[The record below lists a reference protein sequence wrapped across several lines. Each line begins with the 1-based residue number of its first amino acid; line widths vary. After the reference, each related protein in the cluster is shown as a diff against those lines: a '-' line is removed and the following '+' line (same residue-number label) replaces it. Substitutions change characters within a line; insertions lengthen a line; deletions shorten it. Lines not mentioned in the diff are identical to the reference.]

1 MKDLNWK
8 RNVFVLAFSAGCT
21 SAGYTMLIPFL
32 PMYLLDLGVATENVA
47 IWSGVVFSITFFVA
61 AVMAPLWGKLADK
74 KGKKLKS
81 EPSNLTPARP
91 SLKKPAVL
99 NCGEIMKVPVRSI

>member
-74 KGKKLKS
+74 KGKKLMA
-81 EPSNLTPARP
+81 LRAGGG
-91 SLKKPAVL
+91 LAL
-99 NCGEIMKVPVRSI
+99 A